1 MDGVAIPEEGGGNPE
16 ADLMM
21 ICKGCEKNGIKTVM
35 MLGPDG
41 VEEPVA
47 DTTPEA
53 DAVINVG
60 DCNEFVILPPMEKI
74 IGDQQQ
80 VKYMS
85 GGAEESIR
93 EDGSIR
99 VSLSIIMGSVI
110 GQGTLK
116 MSSYVY

>member
-1 MDGVAIPEEGGGNPE
+1 M
-16 ADLMM
+16 
-21 ICKGCEKNGIKTVM
+21 
-35 MLGPDG
+35 
-41 VEEPVA
+41 EEPVA
-47 DTTPEA
+47 DTAPEA

-60 DCNEFVILPPMEKI
+60 DCNEFVVLPPMERI
-74 IGDQQQ
+74 IGDQNQ